1 MEIATGLTDAAVLAE
16 IGRRI
21 AERRIDAGLT
31 QAAVAIQAGVAKRTV
46 ERVERGES
54 AQLATHI
61 RILRVLRLFE
71 GLDALVP
78 QLPVSPIALLQQQGK
93 PRLRASAR
101 TGRQCAGAPW
111 KWRE

>member
-1 MEIATGLTDAAVLAE
+1 MEIVTGLTDAAVLAE
-16 IGRRI
+16 IGGRI
-21 AERRIDAGLT
+21 ARRRIDLGLT
-31 QAAVAIQAGVAKRTV
+31 QAHLAAQAGIAKRTV

-54 AQLATHI
+54 TQLATHI
-61 RILRVLRLFE
+61 RILRVLRLFD

-93 PRLRASAR
+93 PRRRASMRTAR
-101 TGRQCAGAPW
+101 QSAGSPW